1 MEHSEYFVDKR
12 SVVRE
17 IWGTS
22 DVILFI
28 FAGAAAEF
36 ALNKSVDWLYFTGR
50 LPSDPV
56 GRFLSTVAY
65 AQKITFSEKQSALR
79 AIDTI
84 TAIHAAVEENRGTKI
99 PDRAYRDVI
108 SMLIDYSIR
117 SFELLKRKLTRAE
130 KSEVFL
136 VFNRIGRRMG
146 IQGLPDNFDEWE
158 KQREADLEHNTEL
171 SHFTTDLFRQY
182 RKRLGL
188 LNYQVLLEAQKLVV
202 PERVRVLLGLRR
214 TSWLSPLITFYRL
227 CQNIRI
233 DRPLKLAFLFS
244 KYKKEIW
251 ALDVR

>member
-1 MEHSEYFVDKR
+1 MEYFVDKK

-22 DVILFI
+22 DVILFV
-28 FAGAAAEF
+28 FAGASAEF

-65 AQKITFSEKQSALR
+65 AQAITFSEKQSALK

-84 TAIHAAVEENRGTKI
+84 TAIHAVVEENRGKKI
-99 PDRAYRDVI
+99 PDWAYRDVL

-117 SFELLKRKLTRAE
+117 SFELLQRKLTRAE
-130 KSEVFL
+130 KNEVFQ
-136 VFNRIGRRMG
+136 VFTRIGSRMG
-146 IQGLPDNFDEWE
+146 IHGLHDNFNDWE
-158 KQREADLEHNTEL
+158 KAREEDLKQDLEL
-171 SHFTTDLFRQY
+171 SHFTTDLFKQY
-182 RKRLGL
+182 RKRLGFF
-188 LNYQVLLEAQKLVV
+188 NYAVLLEAQKLVV
-202 PERVRVLLGLRR
+202 PDRVRNLLGLRR
-214 TSWLSPLITFYRL
+214 TSWLSPLIAFYKL
-227 CQNIRI
+227 CINIRI

-251 ALDVR
+251 KLDVR